1 MERRN
6 DFTRSC
12 IDMGMVRKVR
22 CGQKIAFARSGH
34 IWLLEFIFVCHIWL
48 LVQMSVTNARF
59 KWKPSRPLDNKK
71 NKAAALFVAGLSNP
85 SGLLASYPWAW
96 LMFLGMSIRLSA
108 WGFGVA
114 HGSYSGDEAGDLTG
128 ISFEESGSN
137 LMDSLALGIAG
148 PSGKLA
154 LLDSLES
161 LVVASGSTVS
171 AMAAGF
177 CCLFGLQLVYI

>member
-1 MERRN
+1 MHASN
-6 DFTRSC
+6 GS
-12 IDMGMVRKVR
+12 
-22 CGQKIAFARSGH
+22 Q
-34 IWLLEFIFVCHIWL
+34 
-48 LVQMSVTNARF
+48 
-59 KWKPSRPLDNKK
+59 
-71 NKAAALFVAGLSNP
+71 AGLWTTKKQSCCSFCRWLCETNGLAEISQISNQ

-154 LLDSLES
+154 LLDSLTRWNHWWLPLGPLS
-161 LVVASGSTVS
+161 LPWLLVSVASLGFSWCTYEYVY
-171 AMAAGF
+171 MKAAN
-177 CCLFGLQLVYI
+177 

>member
-1 MERRN
+1 MAFEVYL
-6 DFTRSC
+6 C
-12 IDMGMVRKVR
+12 LPY
-22 CGQKIAFARSGH
+22 IAFGTN
-34 IWLLEFIFVCHIWL
+34 VCHQCTL
-48 LVQMSVTNARF
+48 QMEAKQAF
-59 KWKPSRPLDNKK
+59 GQQK

>member
-1 MERRN
+1 M
-6 DFTRSC
+6 
-12 IDMGMVRKVR
+12 
-22 CGQKIAFARSGH
+22 AFGTN
-34 IWLLEFIFVCHIWL
+34 VCHQCTL
-48 LVQMSVTNARF
+48 QMEAKQAF
-59 KWKPSRPLDNKK
+59 GQQK

-128 ISFEESGSN
+128 ISFGESGSN

>member
-1 MERRN
+1 
-6 DFTRSC
+6 
-12 IDMGMVRKVR
+12 
-22 CGQKIAFARSGH
+22 
-34 IWLLEFIFVCHIWL
+34 
-48 LVQMSVTNARF
+48 
-59 KWKPSRPLDNKK
+59 
-71 NKAAALFVAGLSNP
+71 
-85 SGLLASYPWAW
+85 
-96 LMFLGMSIRLSA
+96 MFLGMSIRLSA

-128 ISFEESGSN
+128 ISFGESGSN

>member
-1 MERRN
+1 MYGFWYN
-6 DFTRSC
+6 CLSP
-12 IDMGMVRKVR
+12 MHASNGS
-22 CGQKIAFARSGH
+22 Q
-34 IWLLEFIFVCHIWL
+34 
-48 LVQMSVTNARF
+48 
-59 KWKPSRPLDNKK
+59 
-71 NKAAALFVAGLSNP
+71 AGLWTTKKQSCCSFCRWLCETNGLAEISQISNQ

-128 ISFEESGSN
+128 ISFGESVSN

-154 LLDSLES
+154 LLDSLKS

>member
-34 IWLLEFIFVCHIWL
+34 IWLLKFIFVCHIRL

-71 NKAAALFVAGLSNP
+71 TKLLLFL
-85 SGLLASYPWAW
+85 
-96 LMFLGMSIRLSA
+96 
-108 WGFGVA
+108 
-114 HGSYSGDEAGDLTG
+114 
-128 ISFEESGSN
+128 
-137 LMDSLALGIAG
+137 SLAYQTHLAFWHHTHGLG
-148 PSGKLA
+148 
-154 LLDSLES
+154 
-161 LVVASGSTVS
+161 
-171 AMAAGF
+171 
-177 CCLFGLQLVYI
+177 